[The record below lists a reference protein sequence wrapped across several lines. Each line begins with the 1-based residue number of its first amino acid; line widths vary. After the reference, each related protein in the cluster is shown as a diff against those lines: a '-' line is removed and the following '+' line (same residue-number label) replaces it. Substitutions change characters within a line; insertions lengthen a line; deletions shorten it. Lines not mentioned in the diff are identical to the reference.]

1 MAKIAN
7 VWIPDK
13 KNILISLTYI
23 KGIGRKRSEKILKN
37 SDVDWKIKAE
47 DLSYEQIN
55 KINREVNN
63 FPIEGE
69 LDKILA
75 ERIKDQI
82 LNRTYKGQR
91 RVLGLPVNGQ
101 STRRNART
109 NKGPRKTVAGKK
121 SAKLKK

>member
-1 MAKIAN
+1 MVKIAN
-7 VWIPDK
+7 IRIPDE
-13 KNILISLTYI
+13 KNVLISLTYI
-23 KGIGRKRSEKILKN
+23 KGIGRRRSEQILKN
-37 SDVDWKIKAE
+37 SGIDWKIKAKN
-47 DLSYEQIN
+47 LTHEQIS
-55 KINREVNN
+55 KINKEIN

-69 LDKILA
+69 LDRIVN

-101 STRRNART
+101 STRHNART

-121 SAKLKK
+121 SSKLKK